1 MTVDKIKPIV
11 ASRFFKPFHTGI
23 NLGNMM
29 FEIITSSYANSS
41 EQLSSNPLEWGFAL
55 WLVIFIMTLPGGI
68 ANCINRIKQDGLTWS
83 WRGVLELFK
92 DVLWSGSIGPIAF
105 MLVMRQT
112 DELIYGLSACA
123 ISAHVAPRL
132 IFGGNAIV
140 EIGTNK
146 YLKKIDPNA
155 KPHQLTDEE
164 LNAIIESAIN
174 KAKETQ

>member
-1 MTVDKIKPIV
+1 
-11 ASRFFKPFHTGI
+11 
-23 NLGNMM
+23 M
-29 FEIITSSYANSS
+29 FEIITSSYANSA
-41 EQLSSNPLEWGFAL
+41 EQLSNNPLDWGFAL
-55 WLVIFIMTLPGGI
+55 WLVIFIMTLPAGI
-68 ANCINRIKQDGLTWS
+68 ANCINRIKKDGLTWS
-83 WRGVLELFK
+83 WYGVLELLK

-112 DELIYGLSACA
+112 DDLIYGLAICA

-146 YLKKIDPNA
+146 YLKKLDPTA

-164 LNAIIESAIN
+164 LNAMIKQTVD